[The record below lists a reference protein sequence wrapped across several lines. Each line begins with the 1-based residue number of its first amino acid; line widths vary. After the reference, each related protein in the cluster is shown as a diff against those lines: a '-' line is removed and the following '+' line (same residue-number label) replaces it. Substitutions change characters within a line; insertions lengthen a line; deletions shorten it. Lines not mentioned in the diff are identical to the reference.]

1 MKKDELKKGQKGQIG
16 RVSKYSKA
24 FKRMVVQR
32 YVNGT
37 ESLAE
42 VGALFGLERRVV
54 WNWKKEINFE
64 LAPQITNP
72 MTEEEQNTQHRLEK
86 QLKLLRE
93 QLEHEQMKNFAL
105 ETMIDLAKQHL
116 NVDLRKNFGAKQP
129 EE

>member
-1 MKKDELKKGQKGQIG
+1 MEKDNKEKCRKGQIG
-16 RVSKYSKA
+16 RVPKYSKA

-32 YVNGT
+32 YENGT

-54 WNWKKEINFE
+54 WNWKKEFNFGS
-64 LAPQITNP
+64 PTPIIIP
-72 MTEEEQNTQHRLEK
+72 MTEEEKGKQEELE
-86 QLKLLRE
+86 QQVKLLRK

-105 ETMIDLAKQHL
+105 ETMIDLAKQEL